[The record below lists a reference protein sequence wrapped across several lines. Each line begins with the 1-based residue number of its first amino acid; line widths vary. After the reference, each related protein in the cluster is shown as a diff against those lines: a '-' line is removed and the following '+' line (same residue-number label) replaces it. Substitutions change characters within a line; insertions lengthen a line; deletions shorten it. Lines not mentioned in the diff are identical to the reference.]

1 MFVKKYLVIASVF
14 FAAVQGAGCVK
25 SADAQSSLLPQKAPP
40 QHWSFEGPVGHFDL
54 SAVQRGYAVFAKV
67 CSACHSLK
75 QVHFSDLSQM
85 GLTPEQT
92 IALAESWQIAAGHD
106 EAGHFK
112 FRKGL
117 PDDLLPSPYSSPA
130 AARAANGG
138 AVPPDLSRIGLIHPG
153 GADRIY
159 AMLTSYGEPV
169 GGEKAPRYANP
180 YMIGHI
186 TAMPPPLHDNAVSFT
201 DGHPATVQQQAHDV
215 TTFLEWVSEPHRD
228 SKRRLGVGVVLYLCF
243 LIIIF
248 FILKR
253 RIWSHVRK

>member
-1 MFVKKYLVIASVF
+1 MVQARYIITSFLFLAG
-14 FAAVQGAGCVK
+14 VQGAV
-25 SADAQSSLLPQKAPP
+25 SPNRAEAQSALPLKAAH
-40 QHWSFEGPVGHFDL
+40 QNWSFQGFPGHFDL
-54 SAVQRGYAVFAKV
+54 GAVQRGYAVFSKV
-67 CSACHSLK
+67 CAACHSLK
-75 QVHFSDLSQM
+75 EVHFSDLSDM

-92 IALAESWQIAAGHD
+92 IALAASWQIAAGYD

-117 PDDLLPSPYSSPA
+117 PDDPLPSPYTSVA

-138 AVPPDLSRIGLIHPG
+138 AVPPDLSRIGLVHPG

-159 AMLTSYGEPV
+159 AMLTGYGPAV
-169 GGEKAPRYANP
+169 AGEGAPRYANP
-180 YMIGHI
+180 YTIGHV
-186 TAMPPPLHDNAVSFT
+186 TAMPPPLHENAVSFT
-201 DGHPATVQQQAHDV
+201 DGTVATVQQEARDV

-243 LIIIF
+243 LAIIF
-248 FILKR
+248 VILKR